1 MTVVCNTSENSCPH
15 NLTRRI
21 NMTLARA
28 PLSVA
33 RAPPTTSSTSTT
45 RAQRSRRSSPIGVA
59 SASKNNAASNVV
71 FKSLTAAALS
81 TMSIG
86 FPALADAVDA
96 TSWSS
101 ATEGSTS
108 NPALLGFT
116 CVAVCWGIPQTL
128 GTAILAEKEKKGRA
142 LLKEAGVDASD
153 IPDGNWGKI
162 QRLLQDNGIDY
173 RKK

>member
-1 MTVVCNTSENSCPH
+1 MTQH
-15 NLTRRI
+15 F
-21 NMTLARA
+21 TLARV
-28 PLSVA
+28 PLSVT
-33 RAPPTTSSTSTT
+33 RAPTTSSKTP
-45 RAQRSRRSSPIGVA
+45 RAQRPRRSSPVFA
-59 SASKNNAASNVV
+59 SAAAKDATNIV
-71 FKSLTAAALS
+71 FNSLTAAALS
-81 TMSIG
+81 TTSIV

-128 GTAILAEKEKKGRA
+128 GTAILAEKEKKGRE
-142 LLKEAGVDASD
+142 LLKKAGVDASD

-173 RKK
+173 RAKK

>member
-1 MTVVCNTSENSCPH
+1 MT
-15 NLTRRI
+15 LTR
-21 NMTLARA
+21 T
-28 PLSVA
+28 PLSVT
-33 RAPPTTSSTSTT
+33 RAPTTTTSKSTRTHH
-45 RAQRSRRSSPIGVA
+45 RRRSSPVVA
-59 SASKNNAASNVV
+59 SASSSNVI

-81 TMSIG
+81 TTTAV
-86 FPALADAVDA
+86 FPAIGAAVDA

-128 GTAILAEKEKKGRA
+128 GTAILAEKEKKGRE
-142 LLKEAGVDASD
+142 LLLEAGVDASD
-153 IPDGNWGKI
+153 IPNGNWGKI

>member
-1 MTVVCNTSENSCPH
+1 VDIVIQNSCALH
-15 NLTRRI
+15 KMTQHL
-21 NMTLARA
+21 MTLTRA
-28 PLSVA
+28 PLSVT
-33 RAPPTTSSTSTT
+33 RAPTTTTTTSKST
-45 RAQRSRRSSPIGVA
+45 RMHHRRRSTPIVA
-59 SASKNNAASNVV
+59 ASSASSSSNVV

-81 TMSIG
+81 TTTVV

-142 LLKEAGVDASD
+142 LLEEAGVDASD
-153 IPDGNWGKI
+153 IPNGNWGKI

>member
-1 MTVVCNTSENSCPH
+1 MDTIIVKFKTVVRVLHKMTL
-15 NLTRRI
+15 LTR
-21 NMTLARA
+21 T
-28 PLSVA
+28 PLSVT
-33 RAPPTTSSTSTT
+33 RVPTSKSTRTHH
-45 RAQRSRRSSPIGVA
+45 RRRSTPIVA
-59 SASKNNAASNVV
+59 AAASSSSSSSNVV

-81 TMSIG
+81 TTTVV

-142 LLKEAGVDASD
+142 LLREAGIDASD

>member
-1 MTVVCNTSENSCPH
+1 MTVVCNNHRCPH
-15 NLTRRI
+15 KLTRRI

-45 RAQRSRRSSPIGVA
+45 RAQRSRRSSPIVVA